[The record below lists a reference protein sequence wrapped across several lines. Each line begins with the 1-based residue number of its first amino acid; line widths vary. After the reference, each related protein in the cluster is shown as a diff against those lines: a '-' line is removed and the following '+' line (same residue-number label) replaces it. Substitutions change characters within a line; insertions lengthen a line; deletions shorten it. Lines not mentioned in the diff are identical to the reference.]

1 MLSYST
7 TCLIGNL
14 YNSSS
19 QDSRT
24 RRISLERL
32 NKRRKSL
39 PALPSYLVEMTK
51 PDSKT
56 KSLKSIKKRKGVQ
69 FPLGVLMQQAV
80 TDGDVREI
88 KQLISDFGSKAV
100 EEREPSGLP
109 PVMRAIFEGQTE
121 CLKLLVDAGADLTAR
136 DPENWSCLHVAAAMD
151 DVEAAEF
158 IVTSC
163 EKGVVNLTQ
172 SRNIDGE
179 RPIDLA
185 ESVEMVRILIQ
196 GDLREFRLE
205 TESLGQESK
214 SSVVM
219 EDEMAVLG
227 LVREHC
233 HKDNDCTAL
242 NAVLKA
248 NTCYD
253 TLLHLAATKNY
264 VRLADYLCRYC
275 LTPIETRNHKGWTPL
290 HTACY
295 FNNTDVA
302 YLLVQYG
309 ANVNSLTHSYE
320 KPSDLTEHELI
331 LDILEGDVYFV
342 ATL

>member
-1 MLSYST
+1 MLSYSA
-7 TCLIGNL
+7 TCVIGSL
-14 YNSSS
+14 QSSS
-19 QDSRT
+19 AQDSRT

-39 PALPSYLVEMTK
+39 PALPSYLAEMTK
-51 PDSKT
+51 PSKT
-56 KSLKSIKKRKGVQ
+56 LKSLKKRKGVK

-80 TDGDVREI
+80 TEGDVREI
-88 KQLISDFGSKAV
+88 RQLISEFGRKAV

-121 CLKLLVDAGADLTAR
+121 CLKLLVDAGADLSAR

-158 IVTSC
+158 IVSSC

-172 SRNIDGE
+172 SRNVDGE
-179 RPIDLA
+179 RPIDLS

-205 TESLGQESK
+205 TESIAQDTRSRLH
-214 SSVVM
+214 M
-219 EDEMAVLG
+219 EDEMSVMA
-227 LVREHC
+227 LVRDHC
-233 HKDNDCTAL
+233 CKNNDCSAL
-242 NAVLKA
+242 NNVLKA
-248 NTCYD
+248 NTCYE

-264 VRLADYLCRYC
+264 VRLADYLCRYN
-275 LTPIETRNHKGWTPL
+275 LTPMEARNQNGWTPL
-290 HTACY
+290 HTASY
-295 FNNTDVA
+295 FNNTDIV

-309 ANVNSLTHSYE
+309 ANSHSLTHSYE

-331 LDILEGDVYFV
+331 LNLLEGEIYFF

>member
-1 MLSYST
+1 
-7 TCLIGNL
+7 
-14 YNSSS
+14 
-19 QDSRT
+19 
-24 RRISLERL
+24 
-32 NKRRKSL
+32 
-39 PALPSYLVEMTK
+39 
-51 PDSKT
+51 
-56 KSLKSIKKRKGVQ
+56 
-69 FPLGVLMQQAV
+69 MQQAV

-88 KQLISDFGSKAV
+88 RQLISDFGCKAV

-136 DPENWSCLHVAAAMD
+136 DPEKWSCLHVAAAMD

-163 EKGVVNLTQ
+163 EKGVVYLTQ

-185 ESVEMVRILIQ
+185 ESVEMVRILVQ

-205 TESLGQESK
+205 TESVGQETK
-214 SSVVM
+214 SSAVM

-233 HKDNDCTAL
+233 CKNNDCIAL
-242 NAVLKA
+242 NTVLKA

-264 VRLADYLCRYC
+264 VRLADYLLRYC
-275 LTPIETRNHKGWTPL
+275 LTPIEARNSKGWTSL

-309 ANVNSLTHSYE
+309 ANVNSLTNSYE
-320 KPSDLTEHELI
+320 KSSDLTEHELI
-331 LDILEGDVYFV
+331 LDILEGDVCFI